1 LTTPKLK
8 KIIKEKYN
16 EERKYHQP
24 VYLYEFLIDG
34 YLKWKA
40 KHKMKIALNATKK
53 EMKKNVKRSNISLSS
68 QSELHLYNAEKKFM
82 ELNNW
87 LFELPL
93 SRISEQCKQQIREL
107 ILVDLNYSTDDFVE
121 KRINIQSKK

>member
-53 EMKKNVKRSNISLSS
+53 KNEKECKKIKHFTKFPIRIASL
-68 QSELHLYNAEKKFM
+68 QRRKKVYG
-82 ELNNW
+82 
-87 LFELPL
+87 
-93 SRISEQCKQQIREL
+93 IK
-107 ILVDLNYSTDDFVE
+107 
-121 KRINIQSKK
+121 